1 MTSKLLAEVYRL
13 HHIPLPPITL
23 QALLQRGPI
32 RPPAVRIIEWKQS
45 EHKYQEWKVENAPAI
60 LQSARQLHREV
71 PIRLARRI
79 VELENLPSELLAM
92 PNVGK
97 IRGHMLTSFEKM
109 IQSRE
114 IRTLEDEQRFMDM
127 HTRIRREHRTVHA
140 DLAVAVQS
148 MEKDP
153 CPSAILDEFYDSRI
167 GIRMLLDQH
176 VASTKPVLGYS
187 GLVAD
192 SCAPLKIA
200 EDLIELVTPL
210 WRSQLASVHT
220 NSLGE
225 PNSHLILPEI
235 KLYGDQHAT
244 YRYIPQHIE
253 IILLE
258 VVKNAV
264 MNSMNAWTK
273 ASNLKDNSTPPSVKI
288 RFAGGKD
295 SICIKVS
302 DQGSGMTRDK
312 ANALLSYI
320 RPKEAQNALKTR
332 GHINQ
337 YDPVAADLEHRAS
350 GLTFYESFGLRVA
363 SRYARYF
370 GGALTF
376 MPMEKHGLDAYIYL
390 NCLHEAKCDK

>member
-1 MTSKLLAEVYRL
+1 M
-13 HHIPLPPITL
+13 
-23 QALLQRGPI
+23 
-32 RPPAVRIIEWKQS
+32 
-45 EHKYQEWKVENAPAI
+45 ENAPAI
-60 LQSARQLHREV
+60 LQSAQRLHREV

-79 VELENLPSELLAM
+79 VELENLPLELLAM

-97 IRGHMLTSFEKM
+97 IRSHMLTSFEKM
-109 IQSRE
+109 IQSDE
-114 IRTLEDEQRFMDM
+114 IRTLEDEATFMEM
-127 HTRIRREHRTVHA
+127 HRRIRRDHRTVHA
-140 DLAVAVQS
+140 DLAAAVQA

-153 CPSAILDEFYDSRI
+153 CPSDILDEFYDSRI

-192 SCAPLKIA
+192 SCGPLQIA
-200 EDLIELVTPL
+200 EDLIDRVTPL
-210 WRSQLASVHT
+210 WRSQLASVHP
-220 NSLGE
+220 NNRGE
-225 PNSHLILPEI
+225 PNKHLILPEI
-235 KLYGDQHAT
+235 KLLGDKHAT

-273 ASNLKDNSTPPSVKI
+273 SSNLQKLSTPPPVEI
-288 RFAGGKD
+288 QFAGGKHA
-295 SICIKVS
+295 ICIKVS
-302 DQGSGMTRDK
+302 DTGGGMTREE
-312 ANALLSYI
+312 ANALLSYN
-320 RPKEAQNALKTR
+320 RPKATHIALKSR
-332 GHINQ
+332 DHIHQ

-350 GLTFYESFGLRVA
+350 GLAFFESFGLRVA

-376 MPMEKHGLDAYIYL
+376 MPMEKWGVDAYIYL
-390 NCLHEAKCDK
+390 NCLHQASKV